1 MSDASIELHYGE
13 RQEQWLSVTTAD
25 ERARGTAVLIHG
37 GFWRA
42 PYDATLMEPLAADL
56 RKRGWSVANLEYRR
70 IDAERP
76 VGYPAVLEDVVR
88 GLAAIVTA
96 DVVTRPLVTIGH
108 SAGGQ
113 LALWAASAAAS
124 GFCAGVSLPK
134 IDAVVSQAGVVD
146 LYAAADAQL
155 GRDAVRALLGGG
167 PAEQPARY
175 ASACPL
181 RQLPLGVPQLLV
193 HGRSDEHVPCE
204 MSERYAR
211 AACEQGDAATVLAL
225 DEVGHFEHLDPRLE
239 PWRRTIDWLE
249 RLPAPEHDTRPA
261 ARIME
266 AGG

>member
-1 MSDASIELHYGE
+1 MSGTSIELRYGE
-13 RQEQWLSVTTAD
+13 QQEQRLSFTPAAG
-25 ERARGTAVLIHG
+25 RARGTAMLIHG

-42 PYDATLMEPLAADL
+42 PYSATLMERLAADL
-56 RKRGWSVANLEYRR
+56 LERGWSVANLEYRR

-88 GLAAIVTA
+88 GLAAIATA
-96 DVVTRPLVTIGH
+96 DVVTPPLVPVGH

-113 LALWAASAAAS
+113 LALWAASASAQS
-124 GFCAGVSLPK
+124 FCADVSLPK

-146 LYAAADAQL
+146 LSAAADGRL

-175 ASACPL
+175 ASACPM

-211 AACEQGDAATVLAL
+211 AACERGDAATVLAL
-225 DEVGHFEHLDPRLE
+225 DAVGHFEHLDPRLE
-239 PWRRTIDWLE
+239 PWRRTIGWLE
-249 RLPAPEHDTRPA
+249 RLPRTEHDTLPA
-261 ARIME
+261 AHCME
-266 AGG
+266 VGG